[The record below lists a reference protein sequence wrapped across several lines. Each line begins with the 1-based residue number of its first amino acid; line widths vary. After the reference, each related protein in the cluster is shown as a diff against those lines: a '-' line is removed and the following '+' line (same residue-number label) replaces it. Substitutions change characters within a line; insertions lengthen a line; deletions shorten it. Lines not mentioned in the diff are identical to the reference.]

1 MENEGYNLDG
11 DSAKKLLN
19 EAEKFDEYD
28 EKYSLTR

>member
-1 MENEGYNLDG
+1 MENEGCDLDG

-28 EKYSLTR
+28 ENYSLAK